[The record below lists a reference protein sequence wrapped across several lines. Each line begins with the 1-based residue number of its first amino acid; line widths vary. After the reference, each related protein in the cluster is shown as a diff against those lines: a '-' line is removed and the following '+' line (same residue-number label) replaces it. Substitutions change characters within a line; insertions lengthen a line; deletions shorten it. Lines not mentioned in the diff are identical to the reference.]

1 MKTERIIS
9 VIAVLISGTSMLF
22 SLGAFFYQD
31 YVSKKVEAY
40 KEQTEKKLQEYDKIE
55 QYVDTVVILKDER
68 PIFDTIKIYE
78 EWK

>member
-31 YVSKKVEAY
+31 YVSKKVDAY
-40 KEQTEKKLQEYDKIE
+40 NEQTEKKLQEYDKIE
-55 QYVDTVVILKDER
+55 QYVDTMIVIKDER
-68 PIFDTIKIYE
+68 LIFDTIKIF
-78 EWK
+78 K